1 MSTRKGIIIIILA
14 FFIQPIISSMLPS
27 WLVPDLDFCILLVM
41 ALSLD
46 GDQVVVQCGQLGI
59 GRVVVDDQDHLH
71 TLVIGLRF
79 EMLADE
85 DQSFDGLR
93 VGASHAGGAV
103 A

>member
-1 MSTRKGIIIIILA
+1 MASRLVRERSGRNHRRDFGIGGG
-14 FFIQPIISSMLPS
+14 
-27 WLVPDLDFCILLVM
+27 
-41 ALSLD
+41 D
-46 GDQVVVQCGQLGI
+46 GNQVVVQCGQLGI

-103 A
+103 AQFLAGVKCRIDGE